1 MRNINTIFCTYENPD
16 PDAVALNEEMIRE
29 DYGNVLSYIH
39 GRADDVFHAT
49 FHFSAHALT
58 VTLKTP
64 TGDAF
69 DRAEILFRDIRD
81 HVEMYLGTIEAMKR
95 TNLSDLFAIAS
106 MDELRRNQ
114 HNEMADILREKMEA
128 TGIEI
133 SADAPKES
141 RNLYRDI
148 LTMWIENMAYSQ
160 EKTNKP
166 ATTRRNAF
174 SVIRRTNLF

>member
-1 MRNINTIFCTYENPD
+1 MANINTIFCTYENPD
-16 PDAVALNEEMIRE
+16 PDAASLNDEMLRQ

-39 GRADDVFHAT
+39 GRDDDVFHVS
-49 FHFSAHALT
+49 FHFAANALR
-58 VTLKTP
+58 VSIKTP
-64 TGDAF
+64 HGDAL
-69 DRAEILFRDIRD
+69 DQAEIKFRDIRD
-81 HVEMYLGTIEAMKR
+81 HVEMYLGTIESMQR

-114 HNEMADILREKMEA
+114 HNEMADILRDKMESI
-128 TGIEI
+128 GIEI

-141 RNLYRDI
+141 RNFHRDV

-166 ATTRRNAF
+166 STTRRNAF